1 MTEAEKTKIWLDY
14 TQEQLDYNYDQ
25 RALILNF
32 QEYFDR
38 YDADSKRARA
48 TTNCRLNVSYGPSK
62 DETLDIFPTKKAR
75 APIVVF
81 IHGGAWTRQSKDVVS
96 YPAEHFV
103 PVGVNYVAINFGL
116 VPAVSLDEQVRQAR
130 ASIAWVYR
138 NAASFGADPEQL
150 YVVGHSSGAH
160 VTGMTIVTDWDKE
173 FGLPR
178 NVIKGAMSYS
188 GMYELEPV
196 RLSARNEYLHLDAA
210 AVDRNSSIRH
220 IPSDGP
226 PLIIG
231 SGGREH
237 EEFQRQSKVFAEA
250 WRAAGLSCQE
260 INLPGLNHFDVSFE
274 FVDRKCPSMIAMLKL
289 MGIQRP

>member
-1 MTEAEKTKIWLDY
+1 MTEADEPKVWLDY
-14 TQEQLDYNYDQ
+14 TQEQLNYNYDQ

-38 YDADSKRARA
+38 YDQDSKHARA
-48 TTNCRLNVSYGPSK
+48 TMECRRDVSYGPSE
-62 DETLDIFPTKKAR
+62 DEKLDIFTTDKAN
-75 APIVVF
+75 APVVVF
-81 IHGGAWTRQSKDVVS
+81 IHGGAWTRQSKEMVS
-96 YPAEHFV
+96 YPAEAFV
-103 PVGVNYVAINFGL
+103 AAGAHYVAINFGL

-130 ASIAWVYR
+130 ASIAWVYK
-138 NAASFGADPEQL
+138 NAADFGADPEQL

-160 VTGMTIVTDWDKE
+160 VTGMTIVTDWDTE
-173 FGLPR
+173 FGVPR

-196 RLSARNEYLHLDAA
+196 RLSARNEYLHLDDG
-210 AVDRNSSIRH
+210 AVDRNSSIRR

-231 SGGREH
+231 SGSGEH

-250 WRAAGLSCQE
+250 WREAGLSCEE

-274 FVDRKCPSMIAMLKL
+274 FVDPKSPSMIAMLKL
-289 MGIQRP
+289 MGL